1 MSLQNHEYI
10 IIKVSIAKNR
20 PLISVAY
27 IMKIIACSIFF
38 FAACSSTVYAV
49 TENDLQ
55 DVADCIA
62 AISITN
68 ASMQLNG
75 DHKNYKVGERV
86 FTGLMSV
93 FYEKLTEYRNSN
105 PNINSAYLGQ
115 MPNRAAA
122 QYSYMGELQQL
133 KYAQSVLSVNR
144 CFQYTR

>member
-1 MSLQNHEYI
+1 
-10 IIKVSIAKNR
+10 
-20 PLISVAY
+20 
-27 IMKIIACSIFF
+27 
-38 FAACSSTVYAV
+38 
-49 TENDLQ
+49 
-55 DVADCIA
+55 
-62 AISITN
+62 
-68 ASMQLNG
+68 MQLNG